1 MSFNKEELIQ
11 KVNEAITEL
20 RPFLEADGGDMEF
33 VELTDEGVVKV
44 RLLGACS
51 DCSMSLMTLK
61 AGLEEAVKKIAPEIN
76 LDYEEMENFEQSPF
90 AIFYKCNNF
99 RSTGGRHSVKELLRV
114 GWLLCQH
121 ISQEE

>member
-44 RLLGACS
+44 RLLGIVIEAC
-51 DCSMSLMTLK
+51 
-61 AGLEEAVKKIAPEIN
+61 KISYM
-76 LDYEEMENFEQSPF
+76 L
-90 AIFYKCNNF
+90 FYFFK
-99 RSTGGRHSVKELLRV
+99 LLRN
-114 GWLLCQH
+114 
-121 ISQEE
+121 